1 MAEIVLLPLEQLT
14 PDPDQPRRII
24 PKTAA
29 RAIAA
34 GKKTAALVH
43 RAYLAKEGK
52 TPHDRRVREEIRS
65 LAQNIA
71 REQVAR
77 PETHGLVNPITVS
90 KIGRNRYLIETGEVR
105 FWAMIALQEAHPTD
119 TAYAA
124 IPTQIVKRDGATRRA
139 AENLQRRSMN
149 AMETAWALKQ
159 VWDELG
165 REGPPPDFLAPGAKK
180 SERGRPKEWP
190 TWEAVA
196 DRVGLA
202 RRTAVQYAT
211 LLTLPAK
218 AQTIIHAH
226 DVPERRLRYLLQQLP
241 RPKYNAEIVRIL
253 EQATGDETLWSGAQ
267 IRAAVDRMLKR
278 VRPRA
283 RPAQIGQA
291 LGRVRGLV
299 AQVFGRGKPDAAR
312 IRRYREA
319 LPEPERKV
327 FDQTVAE
334 ARALLPYVSALARTK
349 IR

>member
-1 MAEIVLLPLEQLT
+1 MAEIVLLPLDQLV

-24 PKTAA
+24 PKAAA

-34 GKKTAALVH
+34 GKKTAAQIY
-43 RAYLAKEGK
+43 RAYLTKEGK
-52 TPHDRRVREEIRS
+52 TPHDRRVREEIPN

-90 KIGRNRYLIETGEVR
+90 KIDQKRFLIETGEVR
-105 FWAMIALQEAHPTD
+105 FWAMVALREAHPTD

-124 IPTQIVKRDGATRRA
+124 IPAQIVKRAGATRRA

-159 VWDELG
+159 VWDELA
-165 REGPPPDFLAPGAKK
+165 REGPPPDFPAPGAKK

-218 AQTIIHAH
+218 AQAIVHAH
-226 DVPERRLRYLLQQLP
+226 DIPERRLRYLLQQLP
-241 RPKYNAEIVRIL
+241 RPKYNAEIIRIL
-253 EQATGDETLWSGAQ
+253 EQATSDETLWSGAQ
-267 IRAAVDRMLKR
+267 IHAAVDRVLKR
-278 VRPRA
+278 ARPRA
-283 RPAQIGQA
+283 RPTQMGQA

-299 AQVFGRGKPDAAR
+299 AQVFGRGKLDVAHL
-312 IRRYREA
+312 RRYREA
-319 LPEPERKV
+319 LPESERKA
-327 FDQTVAE
+327 FDQAVAE
-334 ARALLPYVSALARTK
+334 ARALLPYVSALARLK
-349 IR
+349 GR